1 MVANSCSK
9 LNCSRLLTEIVRR
22 TSTTIER
29 TCANKNKNHFNSRV
43 KKGTPSIY
51 GYRVLLSSSSQ
62 LKEQR
67 KDLRKL
73 NSQIPKGINEKSN
86 EKTRN
91 CLKRGKMRVTKLH
104 LIGWEGGASS
114 LDQSQSEV
122 KQDQWDPG
130 SFETQLKI
138 AVIHLVWCR
147 Y

>member
-51 GYRVLLSSSSQ
+51 GYRVLLSFSSQ

-86 EKTRN
+86 AKNKKLSQARENACDQVAFDWLRGWREFSRPITERSKARPIRSRFLWNSIKN
-91 CLKRGKMRVTKLH
+91 CCN
-104 LIGWEGGASS
+104 SS
-114 LDQSQSEV
+114 RL
-122 KQDQWDPG
+122 
-130 SFETQLKI
+130 T
-138 AVIHLVWCR
+138 
-147 Y
+147 